1 MSLPL
6 PQIIAEGIGVNVISV
21 YVDEIEG
28 SDDLKTR
35 GTLDDSFQSLFA
47 AYLRFPP
54 MIQNVNFIIRVR
66 GDQTQD
72 CQAPAKSAVKKATA
86 RHAEYVKKRERDL
99 EEEKVR
105 LARLAEAKNVIL
117 SPDPSLPEPVK
128 FKISSTKSSN
138 IKLGT
143 DTTTGT
149 RVKVVGRIENMRVS
163 KTRTFVYLSDTRGI
177 LSCMFTGEFHVVAS
191 IILQRQAAIEV
202 FGEMKAVPEENHAP
216 DNRELHVDHYNV
228 IGEAPGGPES
238 FSSIVPSDTD
248 QAKLS
253 SLRHLVLRRPAEA
266 MVMKARA
273 STLGAFRQWYK
284 ENGFR
289 EHNAPSFVQTQA
301 EGGGSLFTVPY
312 YGQQAYLTQTA
323 QLYLETQLP
332 VL

>member
-1 MSLPL
+1 
-6 PQIIAEGIGVNVISV
+6 
-21 YVDEIEG
+21 
-28 SDDLKTR
+28 
-35 GTLDDSFQSLFA
+35 
-47 AYLRFPP
+47 
-54 MIQNVNFIIRVR
+54 
-66 GDQTQD
+66 
-72 CQAPAKSAVKKATA
+72 
-86 RHAEYVKKRERDL
+86 L
-99 EEEKVR
+99 EEEKFR
-105 LARLAEAKNVIL
+105 LARLAEARSVIL

-149 RVKVVGRIENMRVS
+149 RVKVVGRIEDMRVS